1 MSLKLKK
8 QTANFFDQGLRLKSI
23 VFLAVLVYVFI
34 PNAQAEEP
42 KLKVAVVGDTG
53 IGERG
58 YRPGFEAVQRAIAA
72 DKPQVLLHLGDF
84 IYQSKLLPSSCD
96 PKYLD
101 LARRAFVTPFSYR
114 LFTPGD
120 NDFPPT
126 IRDPMASGCWSE
138 LDKLDSS
145 FDSLSSE
152 GEARPGSFEG
162 TKRIG
167 PVLFVIL
174 NSQEENDPTRWLRPR
189 IERAKSDGLWVVI
202 AIHEPSLTSG
212 WFIDKRQESLR
223 WINSLKPDL
232 VLSGNQ
238 HSYERFHAL
247 GIPDT
252 DGDLPFKKSID
263 SKYKKGDGSVHVVS
277 GGGGATLKPF
287 ADWRKIKERSAPEWA
302 MRALA
307 FRALTHHFVSLE
319 ISPNSIVG
327 KTFQVCADSK
337 RGEGDPRWRPKDPW
351 WRTIRLPCEDS
362 QPGVK
367 EIDRF
372 EILDEEMNQ

>member
-1 MSLKLKK
+1 LKLKK
-8 QTANFFDQGLRLKSI
+8 QTANFFGRSLALKSI
-23 VFLAVLVYVFI
+23 VFVAAFVCVFI
-34 PNAQAEEP
+34 QSAQAEEI
-42 KLKVAVVGDTG
+42 KLKVAIVGDSG

-58 YRPGFEAVQRAIAA
+58 YRPGFEAVQKAIVAA
-72 DKPQVLLHLGDF
+72 RSEVLLHLGDF
-84 IYQSKLLPSSCD
+84 VYQSKLLPSSCD

-101 LARRAFVTPFSYR
+101 LVRRAFVTPFPYR

-126 IRDPMASGCWSE
+126 IRDPMASDCWSE
-138 LDKLDSS
+138 LEKLDSP
-145 FDSLSSE
+145 FDNPLYE
-152 GEARPGSFEG
+152 DVAQPGNFEG

-174 NSQEENDPTRWLRPR
+174 NSQEEKDPAPWLGPR
-189 IERAKSDGLWVVI
+189 MERAKRDGLWVVI
-202 AIHEPSLTSG
+202 AIHEPPLTSG
-212 WFIDKRQESLR
+212 WFIDKRKEALK
-223 WINSLKPDL
+223 WINALKPDL

-238 HSYERFHAL
+238 HSYERFYAL
-247 GIPDT
+247 GIPAP
-252 DGDLPFKKSID
+252 DGDLPFKKAIE
-263 SKYKKGDGSVHVVS
+263 SKHKKGDGSVHIVS

-302 MRALA
+302 MQALA

-319 ISPNSIVG
+319 ISSNSIVG
-327 KTFQVCADSK
+327 RAFQVCVNSNN
-337 RGEGDPRWRPKDPW
+337 GEGDPRWRPKDSW

-362 QPGVK
+362 PLGVK

-372 EILDEEMNQ
+372 EILDENIRQ

>member
-1 MSLKLKK
+1 MKK
-8 QTANFFDQGLRLKSI
+8 QTAKFFNRSLRLKLV
-23 VFLAVLVYVFI
+23 VFFAAFVCIFI
-34 PNAQAEEP
+34 QNAQAEEI

-72 DKPQVLLHLGDF
+72 DQPQVLLHLGDF
-84 IYQSKLLPSSCD
+84 VYQSKLLPSSCD

-101 LARRAFVTPFSYR
+101 LARRAFVSPFPYR

-126 IRDPMASGCWSE
+126 IRDPMASGCWSDLE
-138 LDKLDSS
+138 KLDSP
-145 FDSLSSE
+145 FDNLLPA
-152 GEARPGSFEG
+152 GVRPGSFEG

-174 NSQEENDPTRWLRPR
+174 NSQEEKDPTPWLRSR
-189 IERAKSDGLWVVI
+189 IERAKRDGLWIII
-202 AIHEPSLTSG
+202 AIHEPPLTSG
-212 WFIDKRQESLR
+212 WFIDKRKESLR
-223 WINSLKPDL
+223 WINVLKPDL

-238 HSYERFHAL
+238 HSYERFYAL
-247 GIPDT
+247 GIPGP
-252 DGDLPFKKSID
+252 DGGLPFKKTIK
-263 SKYKKGDGSVHVVS
+263 SKHKKGDGSVHIVS

-302 MRALA
+302 MQALA

-319 ISPNSIVG
+319 ISSNSIVG
-327 KTFQVCADSK
+327 RAFQACADSK
-337 RGEGDPRWRPKDPW
+337 SGDPRWRPKDPW

-362 QPGVK
+362 SPGVK

-372 EILDEEMNQ
+372 EIFK